1 MLEEKTKPIVEFN
14 NLDVVVNTK
23 TLEELNT
30 LMKIYEL
37 AGYKWSLGNSAID
50 NLSER
55 RWARYKDELCINAEK
70 GNLRY
75 GSVDT
80 YKKISSFQEFCETN
94 DLTKEKLNEIN
105 EYFR

>member
-1 MLEEKTKPIVEFN
+1 MLEEKIKPDVKLKEE
-14 NLDVVVNTK
+14 VVVNTK

-55 RWARYKDELCINAEK
+55 RWARYKEETCIRISDGA
-70 GNLRY
+70 LRY
-75 GSVDT
+75 GSADIYNNV
-80 YKKISSFQEFCETN
+80 SSFQNFCESN
-94 DLTKEKLNEIN
+94 NLTQEKLHEIN
-105 EYFR
+105 EYFNN